1 MITRVFLNIDG
12 MGSKMCLMSTRSY
25 GRGLDRWNAR
35 YSFNDRPTID
45 RTGKKWEEN
54 AEWDALFDTASH
66 THRRGLVHDL
76 PSSRDTVSN
85 ST

>member
-54 AEWDALFDTASH
+54 AE
-66 THRRGLVHDL
+66 
-76 PSSRDTVSN
+76 
-85 ST
+85 

>member
-1 MITRVFLNIDG
+1 MSNPSDFFFFRLSHGYPMITRMFLNIDG

-35 YSFNDRPTID
+35 YSFNDRRTID

-54 AEWDALFDTASH
+54 AE
-66 THRRGLVHDL
+66 
-76 PSSRDTVSN
+76 
-85 ST
+85 